1 MKRLILS
8 KKVLAICLS
17 LFIAAGG
24 ITGFALHVNAS
35 KDNGGKDTTVDNTAP
50 TASFG
55 LSKKKKADIVFTTGS
70 DNNFNSDDF
79 NNKVNAYVKNRLVNS
94 GVDTNIQSFS
104 TSTISTANSNASDIF
119 NKWQNYPDSSGSW
132 TYNSNDNTMGSTAN
146 VSWTGYWDSSSEAQK
161 TTDVTIDYDENEVL
175 RNTDIGTLEYPNI
188 RCHPDPMGFTFRM
201 TNTNGVYSY
210 YAFEIYSYQG
220 VAMLYRV
227 NNVPNPNNADN
238 GILVAW
244 TNTTNPV
251 VGLQGTYS
259 KCLGFQHIDYNP
271 LATHHVKINA
281 KGRHITIQYDS
292 NNVFDVTDNDSNAL
306 INGSYGPYTYSMPN
320 ACFKN
325 ITITKGSSK
334 SLSEALK
341 EPTWRDNTHKFVVN
355 LSEDALKSI
364 VSSSKDYPT
373 TLSTMLSNK
382 EYFLGVMNTADEST
396 VNSFIDQNDGHGTYI
411 NNNNIDTALNA
422 VTDYI
427 LKILNEEQ
435 DNSNIFLV
443 GDEVTYNET
452 YKDNEGDKKND
463 ELWKYEQDPK
473 HLNYDDD
480 FVKCSESG
488 DLPLDNDLGA
498 ADFATGQWVH
508 NKVTVFDKPGKY
520 KISYKVQDNPTA
532 TDSNPSGDSNFNN
545 YNKWSPD
552 DNSIIINVHRKP
564 TPVFTA
570 YAVANASTGKFDV
583 TVKDEDKSYDIDH
596 QTTDGTRKG
605 IVNKKFQ
612 WKEVTSGVTDTWHD
626 GKLPSPQSPNKD
638 FLVKLSV
645 QDLEGQWSD
654 DLVKYVTTKNENLPP
669 VAQFTENETEMP
681 VDQLKN
687 DVSTGKDVVFTDQ
700 SYDPNGDSIRETWT
714 VKDSSGNVLY
724 NSSTMPTASVF
735 IGKPLGTYTITL
747 VCDDGPTPKVGVPLT
762 SDPYTLQLKL
772 VPINHKPVAHFEV
785 DNTSKEPDK
794 IKITEDS
801 TDPDGDPID
810 DRIWTIT
817 DSSGNVVGQSE
828 NKLPDLST
836 LDGTYTLTLKV
847 KDNPKI
853 PPELWSNPY
862 SQQITVESL
871 KLTGTLYPSPAKQGQ
886 QVTFDLNTIG
896 YAKYLRIYLPNDI
909 ISRDT
914 RGTTLPIV
922 KTITEEYTH
931 NEKINYILPINT
943 PLTLDGNGN
952 RIRPP
957 YEIPVQAEKANGA
970 QKSITLYLDVKG
982 NVLDG
987 IKTEI
992 IGTGQD
998 RDK

>member
-35 KDNGGKDTTVDNTAP
+35 KDNSGKDTTVDNTAP

-55 LSKKKKADIVFTTGS
+55 LSKKKKADIVFAAGV
-70 DNNFNSDDF
+70 DNTFDTNSF
-79 NNKVNAYVKNRLVNS
+79 NNKVNSYVKNRLINS
-94 GVDTNIQSFS
+94 GVDTSIETIETSGQNLQSSFTWQQDVSPSIGQISFQNNGSKIQMYGNTSNPGFNKIYNINNDTDISKQEMSFS
-104 TSTISTANSNASDIF
+104 YNIDF
-119 NKWQNYPDSSGSW
+119 GDSFDGA
-132 TYNSNDNTMGSTAN
+132 G
-146 VSWTGYWDSSSEAQK
+146 
-161 TTDVTIDYDENEVL
+161 VL
-175 RNTDIGTLEYPNI
+175 IGTSVNGGLMNGYALFV
-188 RCHPDPMGFTFRM
+188 HHTF
-201 TNTNGVYSY
+201 
-210 YAFEIYSYQG
+210 I
-220 VAMLYRV
+220 
-227 NNVPNPNNADN
+227 NVPNNPGMATLYK
-238 GILVAW
+238 I
-244 TNTTNPV
+244 TNW
-251 VGLQGTYS
+251 S
-259 KCLGFQHIDYNP
+259 S
-271 LATHHVKINA
+271 
-281 KGRHITIQYDS
+281 S
-292 NNVFDVTDNDSNAL
+292 NDQDMQTA
-306 INGSYGPYTYSMPN
+306 PN
-320 ACFKN
+320 AQVIGSVNMGTIGDFKL
-325 ITITKGSSK
+325 TITKENLVIQKSGTEIGNIKLPEHYGWGFGFFSDHYAHGCDQIGQFALDNLQIQTTKGK
-334 SLSEALK
+334 SLSDTLK

-355 LSEDALKSI
+355 LSEDPLKSI

-480 FVKCSESG
+480 FVKCSQTG
-488 DLPLDNDLGA
+488 DLPLDNDLGT

-520 KISYKVQDNPTA
+520 KISYKVQDNPIA
-532 TDSNPSGDSNFNN
+532 TDDNPSGDSNFNN

-564 TPVFTA
+564 TPVFTV

-687 DVSTGKDVVFTDQ
+687 DASAGKDVVFTDQ

-747 VCDDGPTPKVGVPLT
+747 VCDDGPTPKVGVPLI

-785 DNTSKEPDK
+785 DNTSKEPEK

-817 DSSGNVVGQSE
+817 DSNGNVVEQSE

-836 LDGTYTLTLKV
+836 LDGTYTLILKV

-853 PPELWSNPY
+853 PPELWSDPY

-914 RGTTLPIV
+914 RGTTIPIV

-943 PLTLDGNGN
+943 LLTLDGNGN

-970 QKSITLYLDVKG
+970 QKAITLYLDVKG